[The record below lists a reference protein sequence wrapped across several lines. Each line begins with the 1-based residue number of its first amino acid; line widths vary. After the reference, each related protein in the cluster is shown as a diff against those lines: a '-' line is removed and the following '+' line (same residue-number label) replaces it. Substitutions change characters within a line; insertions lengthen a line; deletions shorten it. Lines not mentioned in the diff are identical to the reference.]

1 MIILHND
8 NSRQQIKFDDRQ
20 NNIDNHVV
28 NNKYLLAQT
37 ENTNNIKNM
46 YLLIIQYNMIMY
58 QKNKTEKQQ

>member
-1 MIILHND
+1 MITLHND

>member
-37 ENTNNIKNM
+37 ENNNNIKNM